1 VATTSPSD
9 RPPLAL
15 VRTPAPPD
23 DGPRIDAAEADR
35 LYGEAMAIARRAGR
49 LAAVLEQVAARVA
62 PLGWHESA
70 AACRRAEAG
79 LRTTAQAI
87 PEAPPGRAEA
97 KPRRVIAIGQLSVDC
112 ARRLA
117 FWGGAPVLLTRLE
130 FDLLVALAERAGE
143 VVPKADLLRSV
154 WGYAGR
160 VTRTRTVD
168 SHASRL
174 RRSLCRAGADPGTIA
189 NVWGVGYR
197 LCVAEPGDAA

>member
-1 VATTSPSD
+1 V
-9 RPPLAL
+9 L

-23 DGPRIDAAEADR
+23 DGPSIDEAQADR
-35 LYGEAMAIARRAGR
+35 LYAEALAIARRAGR
-49 LAAVLEQVAARVA
+49 LAAALEQVAARAA
-62 PLGWHESA
+62 PPGWHDSA

-79 LRTTAQAI
+79 LRTTAQAM
-87 PEAPPGRAEA
+87 PEVPPDGAEA
-97 KPRRVIAIGQLSVDC
+97 DPRRAIAIGQLSVDR

-117 FWGGAPVLLTRLE
+117 FWGGAQVPLTRLE

-143 VVPKADLLRSV
+143 AVPKADLLRSV

-174 RRSLCRAGADPGTIA
+174 RRSLCRAGADAGTIA

-197 LCVAEPGDAA
+197 LCVAEPADAA